1 MASYQGIVAETD
13 GARDIDREL
22 AVYQNLVRYY
32 AMSGYAADE
41 AAARGAEADLGN
53 AIRHAESVAS
63 AERRQ
68 QISDLSRR
76 FDEFTV
82 LFAQI
87 ITIKAENAVIASKQ
101 LSPMADVFRSR
112 LASLEDSAESAGAN
126 SLQSALNEVEM
137 QFALVAANVGNFI
150 TKPDPLIAKN
160 ETRLNLVLTVGIAGL
175 KSSNETLMEGTKEIS
190 RLLAAYHE
198 VFLKFVEKSSKV
210 DDLTARVGVA
220 AAAIVK
226 DAKVNKDDL
235 KAQQQRIS
243 EQSSKV
249 AHDTKRFV
257 TILGIG
263 GVVLGALLAWFLGQ
277 GISRPMIGMCAAMR
291 ELASGNFDVVLP
303 GLGRKDEIGEM
314 AGAVEEFKLQAV
326 AKAEREASQREHQ
339 KKASEAARR
348 AEFHRFADE
357 FETTVGGIV
366 SNVSSSARQ
375 LESSASTLTRTVE
388 MTQELSGRVA
398 GASEEASANV
408 QSVASATEQLSAAV
422 CEIGRQVKESSRIA
436 ESAVTQAERTDERIA
451 KLSHAAQQI
460 GNVVKLITAIA
471 EKPICLR

>member
-1 MASYQGIVAETD
+1 
-13 GARDIDREL
+13 
-22 AVYQNLVRYY
+22 
-32 AMSGYAADE
+32 
-41 AAARGAEADLGN
+41 
-53 AIRHAESVAS
+53 
-63 AERRQ
+63 
-68 QISDLSRR
+68 
-76 FDEFTV
+76 
-82 LFAQI
+82 
-87 ITIKAENAVIASKQ
+87 
-101 LSPMADVFRSR
+101 
-112 LASLEDSAESAGAN
+112 
-126 SLQSALNEVEM
+126 
-137 QFALVAANVGNFI
+137 
-150 TKPDPLIAKN
+150 
-160 ETRLNLVLTVGIAGL
+160 
-175 KSSNETLMEGTKEIS
+175 
-190 RLLAAYHE
+190 
-198 VFLKFVEKSSKV
+198 
-210 DDLTARVGVA
+210 
-220 AAAIVK
+220 
-226 DAKVNKDDL
+226 
-235 KAQQQRIS
+235 
-243 EQSSKV
+243 
-249 AHDTKRFV
+249 V

-277 GISRPMIGMCAAMR
+277 GIARPTIGMCAAMR

-314 AGAVEEFKLQAV
+314 ASAVEEFKLQAV

-422 CEIGRQVKESSRIA
+422 CEIGRQVKESGRIA

-451 KLSHAAQQI
+451 KLSHATSAATSSPNADGKIMVPAFRDNPATGCQ
-460 GNVVKLITAIA
+460 K
-471 EKPICLR
+471 